1 MEYIIVGAVLGLCFF
16 TVPIFA
22 YERGVRTG
30 MRMSK
35 GIEPA
40 PVRSPIQVIEQH
52 KETKETKIQDDK
64 IAEGMA
70 NIFSYDGKPVKK

>member
-1 MEYIIVGAVLGLCFF
+1 MEYAIMGIAFGLCLFLL
-16 TVPIFA
+16 PILA
-22 YERGVRTG
+22 YERGVRMG

-40 PVRSPIQVIEQH
+40 PVRSPTEIIEQR
-52 KETKETKIQDDK
+52 KEAKEAKIQDDK

-70 NIFSYDGKPVKK
+70 NIFSYDGKPVK